1 MMSDAID
8 AIPLIKTVVFIGEY
22 FTVTTSVQPLEELRY
37 DAETDDELAIRLAGE
52 LLHELYGWDVPAAAI
67 EIGVYDD

>member
-1 MMSDAID
+1 MVEPID

-22 FTVTTSVQPLEELRY
+22 FTVTTSVEPLEELRY
-37 DAETDDELAIRLAGE
+37 EGETDDELAIRLAGE
-52 LLHELYGWDVPAAAI
+52 ILGELYGWEVLKFAK